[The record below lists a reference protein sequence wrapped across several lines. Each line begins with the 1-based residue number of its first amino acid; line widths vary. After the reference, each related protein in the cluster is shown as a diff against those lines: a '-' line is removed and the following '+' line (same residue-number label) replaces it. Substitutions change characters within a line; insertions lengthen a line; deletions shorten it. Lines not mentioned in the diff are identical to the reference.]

1 MLSIA
6 LSIIAFFVA
15 SFYLKRYLERMDI
28 PEGRTRG
35 VLIFSLALAVSYLV
49 ALAAD
54 HLPH

>member
-28 PEGRTRG
+28 PEGKTRG